1 MMRMMITMSIME
13 EEEDHYD
20 MMTCAMRVI
29 RKMMRM
35 ITRMLN
41 MMQSFSI
48 GGSRSPGG
56 RWANP
61 YTAIC

>member
-20 MMTCAMRVI
+20 MMTYVMRVI
-29 RKMMRM
+29 RTMMRM

-41 MMQSFSI
+41 MMQSFS
-48 GGSRSPGG
+48 
-56 RWANP
+56 
-61 YTAIC
+61 TAG